1 MKKSSFVALVMGTV
15 STMLFGMGMCMALL
29 AEWNAFKQGIVA
41 GAAGIVLGLITVM
54 VWRKMENKPKIKISA
69 KTALTVL
76 YIVAAA
82 IVFGFGMCQCLV
94 WEEFVKGIIIG
105 IAGIVM
111 FLGLI
116 PMTKGLK

>member
-15 STMLFGMGMCMALL
+15 STMLFGMGMCMVLL

-76 YIVAAA
+76 YIVVAA

>member
-29 AEWNAFKQGIVA
+29 TEWNAFKQGIVA
-41 GAAGIVLGLITVM
+41 GAAGLVLGLITVM
-54 VWRKMENKPKIKISA
+54 VWRKMENKPIIKISA

>member
-105 IAGIVM
+105 IVGIVM

>member
-15 STMLFGMGMCMALL
+15 STMLFGIGMCMALL
-29 AEWNAFKQGIVA
+29 AEWNAFKQGIAV
-41 GAAGIVLGLITVM
+41 GAAGLVLGLVTVA
-54 VWRKMENKPKIKISA
+54 VWRKMENKPKVKISA

-94 WEEFVKGIIIG
+94 WEEFVKGIILG

>member
-15 STMLFGMGMCMALL
+15 STMLFGIGMCMALL
-29 AEWNAFKQGIVA
+29 AEWNAFKQGIAV
-41 GAAGIVLGLITVM
+41 GAAGLVLGLVTVA
-54 VWRKMENKPKIKISA
+54 VWRKMENKPKVKISA

-94 WEEFVKGIIIG
+94 WEEFVKG
-105 IAGIVM
+105 
-111 FLGLI
+111 
-116 PMTKGLK
+116 

>member
-15 STMLFGMGMCMALL
+15 STMLFGIGMCMALL
-29 AEWNAFKQGIVA
+29 AEWNAFKQGIAV
-41 GAAGIVLGLITVM
+41 GAAGLVLGLVTVA
-54 VWRKMENKPKIKISA
+54 VWRKMENKPKVKISA

-94 WEEFVKGIIIG
+94 WEQFVKGTVIG
-105 IAGIVM
+105 LVGIVM

>member
-54 VWRKMENKPKIKISA
+54 VWRKMENKSKIKISA

-105 IAGIVM
+105 IVGIVM